1 MYAALGFGVPLVVVS
16 VVAGADSPVD
26 SPVVFF
32 CLFLLPSF
40 FLLLLLLVGCCF
52 LTFAFYPHPTSVKVG
67 DLPVCTKERNRGREE
82 TDCGMNP
89 EKKTSRGMNPE
100 KKPSRSLSLDF
111 SALFGLATAFF
122 PLGLAGHTV
131 FRYMVFVKEARP
143 KVVKGNAGESLDVLM
158 LLLLQCC
165 CCYVSYSGQS
175 LFYFLLR
182 TK

>member
-1 MYAALGFGVPLVVVS
+1 M
-16 VVAGADSPVD
+16 
-26 SPVVFF
+26 
-32 CLFLLPSF
+32 
-40 FLLLLLLVGCCF
+40 
-52 LTFAFYPHPTSVKVG
+52 KVG

-89 EKKTSRGMNPE
+89 EKKTSRGMNPEKQPSSGMNPE